1 MSGKTTKQRVAVIGA
16 GPSGLICLK
25 QLTNFPDVF
34 EPVAFEQNFWSG
46 GIWRYTD
53 RTGNDDFGLP
63 VHSAMYNN
71 LKVNIPKEI
80 MEIPGFPFPKEWNK
94 SYITRHQCLEYLNMF
109 ANHFTLRK
117 HIKFHTHVRNVQPLK
132 EANED
137 GKTKWLLTF
146 SPVNQMSEVKQE
158 KFDAVF
164 VCNGHDSNPYIPD
177 IAGMD
182 EFEGRK
188 LHSKWFRFEEHFDG
202 LRVAVLGCHFS
213 GEEISMNVAKYA
225 KKVFACHR
233 RKPEEFPP
241 SFPKEIEQRPPFVR
255 MTKDSV
261 VFPDG
266 SSEKVDAIIFCTG
279 YRYSFPFLNDGLI
292 TIKDER
298 IEPIY
303 KHIVHIEHQNLIF
316 LGIPRQLPYFPHF
329 NEMAKFAVKLLAG
342 KITLPSK
349 EEMRADSEAEYQA
362 RLKEGKPPIFAHY
375 MGDGHRQTEFN
386 AQIAKLGGFEPLPS
400 VIQMIW
406 DDVLDERYM
415 NITHINEFDYEITG
429 PNSYRCLTPE
439 KVKSRVSKAEN
450 VVRK

>member
-16 GPSGLICLK
+16 GPSGLIALK
-25 QLTNFPDVF
+25 HLSAFPDLF
-34 EPVAFEQNFWSG
+34 EPVVFEQNFWPG
-46 GIWRYTD
+46 GIWQYTD
-53 RTGNDDFGLP
+53 KTGNDEFGLA
-63 VHSAMYNN
+63 VNSASYNN
-71 LKVNIPKEI
+71 LQVNIPKEI

-94 SYITRHQCLEYLNMF
+94 SYITRQQCLEYLNMF
-109 ANHFTLRK
+109 ADHFNLRK
-117 HIKFHTHVRNVQPLK
+117 HIRFHTHVRNVQPLK
-132 EANED
+132 EVSEN
-137 GKTKWLLTF
+137 GKSKWLLTF

-182 EFEGRK
+182 EFQGRK
-188 LHSKWFRFEEHFDG
+188 IHSKWFRFEEHFDG
-202 LRVAVLGCHFS
+202 LKVAVLGCHFS
-213 GEEISMNVAKYA
+213 GEDISMLVAKFA
-225 KKVFACHR
+225 KKVIVCHR
-233 RKPEEFPP
+233 RKAEEFPP

-303 KHIVHIEHQNLIF
+303 KHMVHIEHQNLIF
-316 LGIPRQLPYFPHF
+316 FGIPRQLPYFPHF
-329 NEMAKFAVKLLAG
+329 HEMAKFAIKLLAG
-342 KITLPSK
+342 KITLPSE
-349 EEMRADSEAEYQA
+349 EEMRAESEAEYQA

-375 MGDGHRQTEFN
+375 MGDGDRQTEFN
-386 AQIAKLGGFEPLPS
+386 AQIAKLGGFEPLSP

-406 DDVLDERYM
+406 DDVMDERYM
-415 NITHINEFDYEITG
+415 NIINTHEFDYLVTG
-429 PNSYRCLTPE
+429 PSSYRCLTPN
-439 KVKSRVSKAEN
+439 KAKSRVSKAEN

>member
-16 GPSGLICLK
+16 GPSGLISLK
-25 QLTNFPDVF
+25 HLTNFPDVF
-34 EPVAFEQNFWSG
+34 EPVAFEQNFWFG
-46 GIWRYTD
+46 GVWRYTD
-53 RTGNDDFGLP
+53 RTENDDFGLP

-94 SYITRHQCLEYLNMF
+94 SYITRQQCLEYLNMF
-109 ANHFTLRK
+109 ANHFNLRK
-117 HIKFHTHVRNVQPLK
+117 HIQFHTHVHNVQPLK

-146 SPVNQMSEVKQE
+146 SPVNKMSEVKQE

-188 LHSKWFRFEEHFDG
+188 IHSKWFRFEEHFDG
-202 LRVAVLGCHFS
+202 LRVAILGCHFS
-213 GEEISMNVAKYA
+213 GEDISMNVAKYA

-233 RKPEEFPP
+233 RMPKEFPP

-303 KHIVHIEHQNLIF
+303 KHMVHIEHQNLIF
-316 LGIPRQLPYFPHF
+316 FGIPRQLSYFPHF
-329 NEMAKFAVKLLAG
+329 HEMAKFAIKLLAG

-349 EEMRADSEAEYQA
+349 EEMRAESEAEYQA

-386 AQIAKLGGFEPLPS
+386 AQIAKLGGFEPLPP

-415 NITHINEFDYEITG
+415 NIINTHEFDYEITG

-450 VVRK
+450 VVGK